1 MDWKFS
7 RRLALAINQ
16 VIRTVALFI
25 EACSLMKPSWLGSFG
40 EDGYKP
46 HSVKWS
52 LAESRGT
59 VWRLCRVSGTD
70 FVPIFWVFNWESLRP
85 HEDGDG
91 VTPGVLNTMKME
103 TQSLLRC

>member
-7 RRLALAINQ
+7 RRLVLAINQ
-16 VIRTVALFI
+16 IIRMLALFI
-25 EACSLMKPSWLGSFG
+25 ETRSIIKPSWLGSFG

-59 VWRLCRVSGTD
+59 VWRFCRVSGTD
-70 FVPIFWVFNWESLRP
+70 FVLIFRVFDWESHSP

-91 VTPGVLNTMKME
+91 VTPRVLNTMQME
-103 TQSLLRC
+103 TESLLRC